1 MINKYMIVNF
11 NKKKKKF
18 KLIESEGNLL
28 FLSDPLTV
36 VGDIHG

>member
-11 NKKKKKF
+11 NKKKKF